1 VIPVKILEDYK
12 TIAGKCLRCSL
23 CKFIPQVA
31 IMSQEFS
38 TVCPSIDRYNFH
50 GFSGGGR
57 LIMALA
63 LMSGRLEFTQDVADV
78 IYKCTSCGGCDVA
91 CKYLNTLEP
100 LDVIQAVRER
110 AVQLKAGPMPAH
122 RAYIQ
127 RVVDAHNPYGEDHGK
142 RFAWMPRDVKVTDVA
157 RTAYFVGCTSAY
169 RRKEVA
175 VATARLLSKAGVEF
189 TVLGDGEFCC
199 GSPLL
204 RVGDRAAF
212 EDAARHNIDALQR
225 MGIRRVVMSC
235 AGCYSAFKVHYP
247 EVRRFGFKVVHTSQ
261 LFSELIREGRL
272 KLSKEVAEVATY
284 HDPCHLGRC
293 AEPRRGWHGVEF
305 KVLTFVRLSVP
316 PRQFRRGNKG
326 VFEEPRDA
334 MMRVP
339 GLRLVEMERR
349 REYAYCCGAGGGVKA
364 AFPEFAGFTVGNRL
378 KEAKKTGA
386 GMIVTTCPFCI
397 TNFKDGIRESGGG
410 MRCLDLSELLLEATG
425 GRAD

>member
-1 VIPVKILEDYK
+1 L
-12 TIAGKCLRCSL
+12 TR
-23 CKFIPQVA
+23 
-31 IMSQEFS
+31 
-38 TVCPSIDRYNFH
+38 
-50 GFSGGGR
+50 
-57 LIMALA
+57 
-63 LMSGRLEFTQDVADV
+63 
-78 IYKCTSCGGCDVA
+78 
-91 CKYLNTLEP
+91 
-100 LDVIQAVRER
+100 
-110 AVQLKAGPMPAH
+110 
-122 RAYIQ
+122 
-127 RVVDAHNPYGEDHGK
+127 NPYGEDHGK

-316 PRQFRRGNKG
+316 PRQFRRGTRGSSRAARRHDESPRPQARRDGERAG
-326 VFEEPRDA
+326 VRLLLRRRRGREGG
-334 MMRVP
+334 VP
-339 GLRLVEMERR
+339 GVCGIYRR
-349 REYAYCCGAGGGVKA
+349 QQAEGG
-364 AFPEFAGFTVGNRL
+364 
-378 KEAKKTGA
+378 KKTGA